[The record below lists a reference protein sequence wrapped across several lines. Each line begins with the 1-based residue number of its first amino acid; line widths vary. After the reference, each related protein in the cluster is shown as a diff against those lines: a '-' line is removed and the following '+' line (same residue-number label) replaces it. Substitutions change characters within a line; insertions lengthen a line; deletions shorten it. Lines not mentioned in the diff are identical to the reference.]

1 MGSGSFASTQG
12 IFSSLFPQQSP
23 SRGGEEVGHSPADF
37 FPVVRFCS
45 LRETSLPK
53 ATKPSKGD
61 PARLKPTN

>member
-12 IFSSLFPQQSP
+12 IFSSLFPQQSR
-23 SRGGEEVGHSPADF
+23 SRGGEEVGHSPAD
-37 FPVVRFCS
+37 FCS

-61 PARLKPTN
+61 PARLEPTN